1 MRVFRQRTCVVAVVC
16 VLAIGFL
23 AATCLITSPGPVLAA
38 GGQTGVVNGT
48 VLDDAGKPL
57 AGVTVVMKSPS
68 GRYAVKTDGAGFF
81 SILSVDV
88 DTYALS
94 IEVPGFVT
102 LAQGGIT
109 IQGGNTLALGKVSLT
124 RAVRTIGRTSV
135 RSAASAFTPNQT
147 VPQYTVSGTELET
160 AQGKKMSADESA
172 VLLAVPG
179 FQKDAS
185 GNLILQ
191 GSTTDQVRYQID
203 GVDFSE
209 PGFNLSG
216 NGNFFNGIGSVQVVQ
231 GAGDP
236 SQSNVGAGAV
246 NLITRRGTYPGSGLL
261 DVELDNRPE
270 TRQVGFQYGIARPDG
285 RLSNFTSYLGRT
297 QSFQYGPWGTTA
309 FAAGAAYQPQ
319 NAQNTDFLDNLIYKF
334 GAGNSQQLQLLYVDH
349 ASMTRGNLA
358 GATLYYPSNSPD
370 FLAQFQGITGLS
382 VAQIQS
388 IIPFEQ
394 GQRSA
399 TQALA
404 NNILSIGSSSLLK
417 LEYDNTFDARTS
429 LALRL
434 YHSDS
439 YTDNNPNG
447 PTLMLGAPNAVTQGE
462 SSLGGSR
469 TGMNFELNHQLGTR
483 HLVTLSGSYQFN
495 RPTFGSVTAYAG
507 LFDLGPNAK
516 DFLTPANPNLPVSAS
531 NPCPVAGGCY
541 LQQFFYAQGG
551 TPRIPAAMNQSN
563 QIQHTYGIG
572 LRDQFQVNSN
582 LRLDAGLRYDR
593 INEGF
598 GKNLY
603 PQDENVQPVPGAPT
617 VAFIPNY
624 QFVEAPHFLEPRFGA
639 SLRLG
644 SHDSMSATYGRSIML
659 PGSGELGSAGS
670 GITFARFANIPVNP
684 NFTPSGNPFTG
695 ATPVGPNNCQ
705 PYLPF
710 VVGAAANAQPSY
722 SGAVGKNLQL
732 GRTCANYADLLY
744 SVNDGFYPDIVSV
757 QPGIMDNLDLSYSHE
772 FGNRSA
778 LKVAPFLR
786 QGYKLIAVTAPLVFN
801 STSGTYGPGTTTSQ
815 SVGRSTAAGVD
826 LQYTLA
832 TRPVGFNGFLS
843 VSYVNEFT
851 NTPPGSDNPFG
862 QDFWPFIVPQ
872 SLAAGNLYRAGFVS
886 PLTARLGVQYRTR
899 TGFRINP
906 VLNFN
911 IGYPIGSGLLTPVIS
926 GAGAINVP
934 NTNVTDQFGPGGAPA
949 YVDPANPGS
958 IFAPVIAATRGTKEK
973 ASGGGVLS
981 RPQLTGNI
989 TFEYSSPKS
998 PRATYGLQV
1007 LDLFNNQY
1015 FGVPVVNGNYYPVTT
1030 GVAAPLTGQSQT
1042 GLAFPTLAPL
1052 ITTATNPYGP
1062 YLIPFATSNGFG
1074 TASGAYNAPT
1084 TVRVYFQYAL

>member
-1 MRVFRQRTCVVAVVC
+1 MRVFWQRICGAAVVW
-16 VLAIGFL
+16 VLTICFL
-23 AATCLITSPGPVLAA
+23 ATTCLIPSSPALAA
-38 GGQTGVVNGT
+38 GGQTGIVNGT

-57 AGVTVVMKSPS
+57 EGATVVMASPS
-68 GRYAVKTDGAGFF
+68 GRYSAKTDRAGFF
-81 SILSVDV
+81 SFLSVDV
-88 DTYALS
+88 DTYVIS
-94 IEVPGFVT
+94 IEVLGFAALV
-102 LAQGGIT
+102 QSGIT
-109 IQGGNTLALGKVSLT
+109 IQGGNTLALGRVSLT
-124 RAVRTIGRTSV
+124 RQIRTIGHTAV

-147 VPQYTVSGTELET
+147 VPQYTVSGTQLET
-160 AQGKKMSADESA
+160 AQGKRMSADESA

-261 DVELDNRPE
+261 DLELDNRPQ
-270 TRQVGFQYGIARPDG
+270 TRQMGFQYGIARPDG
-285 RLSNFTSYLGRT
+285 RISNFTSYLGKT

-319 NAQNTDFLDNLIYKF
+319 SVQNSDFLDNLVYKF
-334 GAGNSQQLQLLYVDH
+334 GAGNSQQLQLLYLDH
-349 ASMTRGNLA
+349 AEVTRGNLA
-358 GATLYYPSNSPD
+358 GASLYYPSNSPD
-370 FLAQFQGITGLS
+370 FLAQFQGVTGLT
-382 VAQIQS
+382 VPQIQS
-388 IIPFEQ
+388 IIGFEQ
-394 GQRSA
+394 GQRLA
-399 TQALA
+399 TQTLP
-404 NNILSIGSSSLLK
+404 NNILSIGSSNFLK
-417 LEYDNTFDARTS
+417 LEYDNAFDARTN

-434 YHSDS
+434 YHSNA

-447 PTLMLGAPNAVTQGE
+447 PTLMIAAPNAVTQAE
-462 SSLGGSR
+462 NSVGGSR
-469 TGMNFELNHQLGTR
+469 TGMNFELNHQLSKQ
-483 HLVTLSGSYQFN
+483 HLITLSGSYQFN
-495 RPTFGSVTAYAG
+495 RPTFGSVTAYSG

-516 DFLTPANPNLPVSAS
+516 DFLTPPNPSQPVSAS

-551 TPRIPAAMNQSN
+551 TPRVPPSQNVAT
-563 QIQHTYGIG
+563 QIQHTYGVG

-582 LRLDAGLRYDR
+582 LRLDAGLRYDH

-598 GKNLY
+598 GPNLY
-603 PQDENVQPVPGAPT
+603 SVDENVQPVPGAPT
-617 VAFIPNY
+617 VAFISNY
-624 QFVEAPHFLEPRFGA
+624 AFVEAPHFLEPRAGA

-644 SHDSMSATYGRSIML
+644 RNDAISLTYGRSITL
-659 PGSGELGSAGS
+659 PGGGELGGSATS
-670 GITFARFANIPVNP
+670 SQQFAQFANIPVNP
-684 NFTPSGNPFTG
+684 NFTRSGNPFTG
-695 ATPVGPNNCQ
+695 ATPVGPYNCQ

-722 SGAVGKNLQL
+722 NGTVGKNLQL

-744 SVNDGFYPDIVSV
+744 SVNDGFYPDIVAV
-757 QPGIMDNLDLSYSHE
+757 QPGTMDNLDFSYSHE
-772 FGNRSA
+772 FANRSA
-778 LKVAPFLR
+778 LKIAPFFR
-786 QGYKLIAVTAPLVFN
+786 QGYNLIAVTAPLVFN
-801 STSGTYGPGTTTSQ
+801 ATSGTYGPGTTTNE
-815 SVGRSTAAGVD
+815 SVGRSTSTGVD
-826 LQYTLA
+826 VQYTLPV
-832 TRPVGFNGFLS
+832 RPTGFNGFLS
-843 VSYVNEFT
+843 LSYVNEFT
-851 NTPPGSDNPFG
+851 NTPPAGDNPYA
-862 QDFWPFIVPQ
+862 QDFYPFVLPQ

-886 PLTARLGVQYRTR
+886 PLTAHMGVQYRTR

-926 GAGAINVP
+926 RSGAINVP

-958 IFAPVIAATRGTKEK
+958 IFAPVIAATRGTQEK

-981 RPQLTGNI
+981 HPQLTGNL

-998 PRATYGLQV
+998 PRATYGLQI

-1052 ITTATNPYGP
+1052 ITTAAHPYGP
-1062 YLIPFATSNGFG
+1062 YVIPYASSTGFG
-1074 TASGAYNAPT
+1074 VASGAYGAPT